1 MFSSSILMRVPH
13 DEFSFVCAAL
23 RRQWPDCTEGDFNDA
38 LGAIERIELEQ
49 PAFQRLFNI

>member
-1 MFSSSILMRVPH
+1 MRVPH
-13 DEFSFVCAAL
+13 DEVSFVCDAL
-23 RRQWPDCTEGDFNDA
+23 RRQWPDCSEGDFNDS